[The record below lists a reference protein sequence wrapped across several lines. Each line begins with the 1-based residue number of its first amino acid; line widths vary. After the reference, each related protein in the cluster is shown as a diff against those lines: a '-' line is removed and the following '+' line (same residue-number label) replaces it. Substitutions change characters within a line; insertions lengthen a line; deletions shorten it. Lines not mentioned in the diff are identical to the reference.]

1 MKKTYI
7 IPELLIADCAD
18 SIMVVKVSNTS
29 ATSQKATYN
38 DENYDYDTYYSD
50 GY

>member
-18 SIMVVKVSNTS
+18 SIMLTYSPTGAK
-29 ATSQKATYN
+29 SQKATYN